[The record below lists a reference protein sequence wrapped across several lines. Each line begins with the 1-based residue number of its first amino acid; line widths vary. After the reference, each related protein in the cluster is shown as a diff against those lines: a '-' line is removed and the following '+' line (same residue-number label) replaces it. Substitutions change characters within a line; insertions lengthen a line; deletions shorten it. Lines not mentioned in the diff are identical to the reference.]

1 MAEPQNLRTTEP
13 AYSYRKLILW
23 QQAQELAHEVIAL
36 LERLPANR
44 TSDILFRQI
53 IRAATSIPANIAE
66 GHGRFSPAA
75 YRNHLS
81 IAKGSACELD
91 SWVDLLRRRSIVTAD
106 QEAELHARCFR
117 LIAALTGRM
126 RDLEKLASKT
136 VREEAAPYVTSEQLE
151 TGGAFD
157 GSEVPRF

>member
-1 MAEPQNLRTTEP
+1 MAEPRNLRTSEP

-23 QQAQELAHEVIAL
+23 QKAQDLAHEVIAL

-44 TSDILFRQI
+44 TSDTLFRQVV
-53 IRAATSIPANIAE
+53 RATTSISANIAE

-91 SWVDLLRRRSIVTAD
+91 SWLDLLRRRSIVTVD
-106 QEAELHARCFR
+106 EEAELHVKCSR

-136 VREEAAPYVTSEQLE
+136 VRE
-151 TGGAFD
+151 D
-157 GSEVPRF
+157 